1 MNVCRIFQALDVN
14 DILKIRA
21 LEIRAMI
28 SVAKM
33 AELAMSSRI
42 RLTATVH
49 RSIMARIVK

>member
-1 MNVCRIFQALDVN
+1 MN